1 MSGTKAWAWPDAE
14 LPVRAREH
22 APQVR
27 PLGHNPFA
35 SSRDQQRQAPQ
46 QGRRTVMRVVLPTAS
61 VQVKDRPA
69 SCTA

>member
-1 MSGTKAWAWPDAE
+1 MSATKAWAWPDAE

-35 SSRDQQRQAPQ
+35 FSRGQQSRLTPFRSTQPEVS
-46 QGRRTVMRVVLPTAS
+46 RKTV
-61 VQVKDRPA
+61 K
-69 SCTA
+69 